1 VEEKMSTQL
10 PSLPSQSSFDEKL
23 RRGFKNYLNPFMLLL
38 WRLGLGSWVN
48 WWPQVG
54 GRIMVLTHTGRKSG
68 QRRRTPVNYT
78 IIEGDIYCTA
88 GFGKLA
94 DWYRNMLRNPNVEV
108 WLPDGWW
115 AGDAIDVSDDPN
127 RMAILRQVLFA
138 SGFAAYAAG
147 LDPVK
152 MSDEA
157 LDAATKEYRL
167 VRIRRRIACTG
178 TNGPGDLSWVWPL
191 ATFILLPLALF
202 RRGRRR

>member
-1 VEEKMSTQL
+1 MNTQL
-10 PSLPSQSSFDEKL
+10 PSLPSQSSLDEKL
-23 RRGFKNYLNPFMLLL
+23 RRGFKYFNPFMLFL
-38 WRLGLGSWVN
+38 WRLGLGPWVN
-48 WWPQVG
+48 WWPKVG

-68 QRRRTPVNYT
+68 RRRRTPVNYT
-78 IIEGDIYCTA
+78 IIEGDLYCTA
-88 GFGKLA
+88 GFGSLA
-94 DWYRNMLRNPNVEV
+94 DWYRNILRNPNVEV

-115 AGDAIDVSDDPN
+115 AGDAIDVSDDTN

-138 SGFAAYAAG
+138 SGFAAYASG
-147 LDPVK
+147 LDPIK

-202 RRGRRR
+202 RRKRRR